1 MTRRSWPIVLA
12 VLLLPAPVLGAS
24 FLDRPYGSPEFG
36 LSVRSRAMGGADAA
50 LGTGAY
56 GLAGNPAT
64 LALDPRTACDAELGV
79 SRASENRFVPLFD
92 TFDSF
97 VDETAI
103 AINDNVYGTF
113 NGGVVYDTGWPGGWV
128 GAAGVFNRL
137 DPRYDYYDERRSTAT
152 TDQIVAERFI
162 RTRGMLRTWSFG
174 AARPIAGRGTVGAA
188 VHWYDGNL
196 YDRDALVP
204 RTNPAAGR
212 VTELHRRLSGW
223 SASVGGTFDVDERLR
238 AALAFETPPQLT
250 NRYQE
255 QLNDSLVSA
264 PSAKVDLELPMRVHA
279 GAAYR
284 PRNTMRTTFVLD
296 VIFMP
301 WSKVE
306 DPLRASEEL
315 LDTWDVR
322 FGLEHEYV
330 RGIPARLGFRYAR
343 SNAMR
348 EADRVAFT
356 FGLGY
361 QVDRI
366 ALDFAGEVAKTNSRQ
381 DPLWARAEQGPAVGA
396 GQDRVEDTLVRAYLG
411 VRYAP

>member
-1 MTRRSWPIVLA
+1 MTRHAWPIVLA
-12 VLLLPAPVLGAS
+12 ALLLPASVLGAS
-24 FLDRPYGSPEFG
+24 FLDRPYGTPEFG
-36 LSVRSRAMGGADAA
+36 LSARARAMGGADAA
-50 LGTGAY
+50 VGTGAY

-64 LALDPRTACDAELGV
+64 LALDPRTSFDAELGV

-113 NGGVVYDTGWPGGWV
+113 NGGVMVQPPWPGEWV
-128 GAAGVFNRL
+128 LSAGVFNRL

-152 TDQIVAERFI
+152 TDQIVSERFI

-174 AARPIAGRGTVGAA
+174 AARPIARRGTVGAA

-204 RTNPAAGR
+204 RTSPAAGR

-255 QLNDSLVSA
+255 VLNDSLVASG
-264 PSAKVDLELPMRVHA
+264 KTDLELPMRVHA
-279 GAAYR
+279 GGAYR
-284 PRNTMRTTFVLD
+284 PRNAMRTTFLVD
-296 VIFMP
+296 VIYMP
-301 WSKVE
+301 WSDLD
-306 DPLRASEEL
+306 DPQRPGQEL

-330 RGIPARLGFRYAR
+330 RGVPARLGFRYAR

-348 EADRVAFT
+348 EADRVTFT
-356 FGLGY
+356 FGFGY
-361 QVDRI
+361 QVERL
-366 ALDFAGEVAKTNSRQ
+366 ALDFAGEVGKANSRQ

-396 GQDRVEDTLVRAYLG
+396 GQDRVEDTFVRAYLG